1 VNGQKDVKET
11 VIEHLLLLMGSS
23 FKPV

>member
-1 VNGQKDVKET
+1 
-11 VIEHLLLLMGSS
+11 MGSS